1 MQLEAICCHSFCPF
15 TAIGHAKELPAAIFL
30 MECQHLP
37 VAEGGMFLTCKQ
49 EEVTLCEVLIVD
61 SVITVDH
68 HEYDVNVVVI
78 SHTMKS
84 FVVILHGGFYQSNQ
98 SYTCWLKHVYFLMT

>member
-1 MQLEAICCHSFCPF
+1 MQLEAICCYSFCPF
-15 TAIGHAKELPAAIFL
+15 TAIGHAKELLAAMFL
-30 MECQHLP
+30 TECQHLP
-37 VAEGGMFLTCKQ
+37 VTEGGMFLTCKQ

-84 FVVILHGGFYQSNQ
+84 FVDILYGGFYQCNQ
-98 SYTCWLKHVYFLMT
+98 SYSCWLKTYLFFMK